1 MSRRILVVDFDGTTT
16 EQDLL
21 DEIAL
26 TFGDEEVYREV
37 DEALDKNSLTLQE
50 VISREFEPVRAP

>member
-1 MSRRILVVDFDGTTT
+1 MSRTLVVDFDGTIT

-37 DEALDKNSLTLQE
+37 DEGLDEDSLARCT
-50 VISREFEPVRAP
+50 R